1 LTVIIFYSQV
11 GLKDGSKMK
20 ILVQKFGGTSV
31 KDEESRLSAEKHI
44 KHAIS
49 SGYKVIVVVSAI
61 GRMGD
66 PYATDSLLS
75 LIDGE
80 KSYLDLRE
88 RDMLLSVGETISTA
102 VFTNQL
108 KKNGIHAVGLTGQS
122 AGIRT
127 NEDFGQAK
135 VQDVDTSAIYE
146 YLKINDVVVVAGF
159 QGVSDNGHVTTIGR
173 GGSDT
178 TAALLGGAFK
188 AACIDIFTDVSGMM
202 TADPRL
208 VEKAQFLKVV
218 SYNEVSNMA
227 HEGAKVID
235 PKAVEI
241 AQQAGIPIRIRSTY
255 QSVTDTGTL
264 ITNTKMQSDPQRLVT
279 GIAHVPHLVQFTIE
293 TTKELQ
299 ESLFNLLAQSGF
311 SLDFINIFPG
321 KIVFT
326 LPQTISEKAKELLNE
341 QKISYAT
348 HENCAKVAIVG
359 AGITGVPGV
368 TAKIVTAMAKL
379 NIPIYQS
386 ADSYTTI
393 WILIEEK
400 DLKEALTEL
409 HEVFLQSN

>member
-1 LTVIIFYSQV
+1 
-11 GLKDGSKMK
+11 MK
-20 ILVQKFGGTSV
+20 ILIQKFGGTSV
-31 KDEESRLSAEKHI
+31 KNEESRLAAEKHI
-44 KHAIS
+44 EHAVS
-49 SGYKVIVVVSAI
+49 LGYKVIVVVSAI

-66 PYATDSLLS
+66 PYATDSLLD

-80 KSYLDLRE
+80 RSYLDLRE

-108 KKNGIHAVGLTGQS
+108 KKNGINAVGLTGQS

-127 NEDFGQAK
+127 NEDYGQAK
-135 VQDVDTSAIYE
+135 VIRVDTAT
-146 YLKINDVVVVAGF
+146 INEQFKTKDVAVVAGF

-178 TAALLGGAFK
+178 TAALLGAAFK
-188 AACIDIFTDVSGMM
+188 AESIDIFTDVSGMM

-208 VEKAQFLKVV
+208 VENAQFLQVV

-235 PKAVEI
+235 PRAVEI
-241 AQQAGIPIRIRSTY
+241 AQQAGIPVRIRSTY
-255 QSVTDTGTL
+255 ETVTDVGTL
-264 ITNTKMQSDPQRLVT
+264 ITHSEDQNIPQRLVT

-293 TTKELQ
+293 TNEKLQ

-326 LPQTISEKAKELLNE
+326 LPQQISEKAKQLLDE
-341 QKISYAT
+341 QSVTYTT

-400 DLKEALTEL
+400 NLKLALNEL
-409 HEVFLQSN
+409 HEVFLQVN

>member
-1 LTVIIFYSQV
+1 
-11 GLKDGSKMK
+11 MK
-20 ILVQKFGGTSV
+20 ILIQKFGGTSV
-31 KDEESRLSAEKHI
+31 KDEESRLAAEKHI
-44 KHAIS
+44 VHAVS

-80 KSYLDLRE
+80 KSYLNLRE

-108 KKNGIHAVGLTGQS
+108 KKNGVRAVGLTGQS
-122 AGIRT
+122 AGILT

-135 VQDVDTSAIYE
+135 VQNIDTSAIYE
-146 YLKINDVVVVAGF
+146 HLKTNDVAIVAGF

-178 TAALLGGAFK
+178 TAALLGAAFK
-188 AACIDIFTDVSGMM
+188 AECIDIFTDVSGMM

-227 HEGAKVID
+227 HEGAKVIG
-235 PKAVEI
+235 PKAVEA
-241 AQQAGIPIRIRSTY
+241 AQQAGIPVRIRSTY
-255 QSVTDTGTL
+255 QPVTNTGTL
-264 ITNTKMQSDPQRLVT
+264 ITNTETQSSPQRLVT
-279 GIAHVPHLVQFTIE
+279 GIAHVPHLVQFTIK
-293 TTKELQ
+293 TTKEMQ

-311 SLDFINIFPG
+311 SLDFINIFPD

-326 LPQTISEKAKELLNE
+326 LPQAISGKAKEVLDD
-341 QKISYAT
+341 QKIAYET

-379 NIPIYQS
+379 TIPIYQS

-400 DLKEALTEL
+400 NLKEALTEL
-409 HEVFLQSN
+409 HEVFLQPN

>member
-1 LTVIIFYSQV
+1 
-11 GLKDGSKMK
+11 MK
-20 ILVQKFGGTSV
+20 ILIQKFGGTSV
-31 KDEESRLSAEKHI
+31 KNEESRLAAEKHI
-44 KHAIS
+44 EHAVS
-49 SGYKVIVVVSAI
+49 LGYKVIVVVSAI

-66 PYATDSLLS
+66 PYATDSLLN

-108 KKNGIHAVGLTGQS
+108 KKNGINAVGLTGQS

-127 NEDFGQAK
+127 NEDYGQAK
-135 VQDVDTSAIYE
+135 VIRVDTAT
-146 YLKINDVVVVAGF
+146 INEQFKTKDVTVVAGF
-159 QGVSDNGHVTTIGR
+159 QGVSENGNITTIGR

-178 TAALLGGAFK
+178 TAALLGAAFK
-188 AACIDIFTDVSGMM
+188 AESIDIFTDVSGMM

-208 VEKAQFLKVV
+208 VENAQFLQVV

-235 PKAVEI
+235 PRAVEI
-241 AQQAGIPIRIRSTY
+241 AQQAGIPVRIRSTY
-255 QSVTDTGTL
+255 ETVTDVGTL
-264 ITNTKMQSDPQRLVT
+264 ITHSEDRNIPQRLVT

-293 TTKELQ
+293 TNEKLQ

-326 LPQTISEKAKELLNE
+326 LPQQISENAKQLLDE
-341 QKISYAT
+341 QSVIYTT

-400 DLKEALTEL
+400 NLKLALNEL
-409 HEVFLQSN
+409 HEVFLQIN

>member
-1 LTVIIFYSQV
+1 
-11 GLKDGSKMK
+11 MK
-20 ILVQKFGGTSV
+20 IIIQKFGGTSV
-31 KDEESRLSAEKHI
+31 KDEESRLAAEKHI
-44 KHAIS
+44 IHAVS

-66 PYATDSLLS
+66 PYATDSLLA

-108 KKNGIHAVGLTGQS
+108 KKNGIHAVGMTGQS
-122 AGIRT
+122 AGIIT

-135 VQDVDTSAIYE
+135 VQRVDTAAIYAH
-146 YLKINDVVVVAGF
+146 LKTNDVAVVAGF
-159 QGVSDNGHVTTIGR
+159 QGVSEKGDVTTIGR

-178 TAALLGGAFK
+178 SAALLGAAFN
-188 AACIDIFTDVSGMM
+188 AEYIDIFTDVSGMM

-208 VEKAQFLKVV
+208 VEKAQFLQVV

-235 PKAVEI
+235 PRAVEI
-241 AQQAGIPIRIRSTY
+241 AQQAGIPVRIRSTY
-255 QSVTDTGTL
+255 RSVTDMGTL
-264 ITNTKMQSDPQRLVT
+264 ITNAEIQSVPQRLVT

-293 TTKELQ
+293 TNESLQ

-326 LPQTISEKAKELLNE
+326 LPQAVSEKAKHLLDE
-341 QKISYAT
+341 QEIAFAT

-368 TAKIVTAMAKL
+368 TAKIVTAMSKL
-379 NIPIYQS
+379 KIPIYQS

-400 DLKEALTEL
+400 NLKQALNEL
-409 HEVFLQSN
+409 HDVFLQTNEG

>member
-1 LTVIIFYSQV
+1 
-11 GLKDGSKMK
+11 MK
-20 ILVQKFGGTSV
+20 ILIQKFGGTSV
-31 KDEESRLSAEKHI
+31 KNEESRLAAEKHI
-44 KHAIS
+44 EHAVS
-49 SGYKVIVVVSAI
+49 LGYKVIVVVSAI

-66 PYATDSLLS
+66 PYATDSLLN

-80 KSYLDLRE
+80 RSYLDLRE

-108 KKNGIHAVGLTGQS
+108 KKNGINAVGLTGQS

-127 NEDFGQAK
+127 NEDYGQAK
-135 VQDVDTSAIYE
+135 VIRVDTAT
-146 YLKINDVVVVAGF
+146 INEQFKTKDVAVVAGF

-178 TAALLGGAFK
+178 TAALLGAAFK
-188 AACIDIFTDVSGMM
+188 AESIDIFTDVSGMM

-208 VEKAQFLKVV
+208 VENAQFLQVV

-235 PKAVEI
+235 PRAVEI
-241 AQQAGIPIRIRSTY
+241 AQQAGIPVRIRSTY
-255 QSVTDTGTL
+255 ETVTDVGTL
-264 ITNTKMQSDPQRLVT
+264 ITHSENRNIPQRLVT
-279 GIAHVPHLVQFTIE
+279 GIAHVSHLVQFTIE
-293 TTKELQ
+293 TNEKLQ

-326 LPQTISEKAKELLNE
+326 LPQQISERAKQLLDEHNV
-341 QKISYAT
+341 IFTT

-379 NIPIYQS
+379 NIAIYQS

-400 DLKEALTEL
+400 NLKLALNEL
-409 HEVFLQSN
+409 HEVFLQIN

>member
-1 LTVIIFYSQV
+1 MVI
-11 GLKDGSKMK
+11 MK
-20 ILVQKFGGTSV
+20 ILIQKFGGTSV
-31 KDEESRLSAEKHI
+31 KDEESRSAAEKHI
-44 KHAIS
+44 VHAVS
-49 SGYKVIVVVSAI
+49 LGYKVIVVVSAI

-66 PYATDSLLS
+66 PYATDSLLA
-75 LIDGE
+75 LVDGE

-108 KKNGIHAVGLTGQS
+108 KKNGIHAIGLTGQS
-122 AGIRT
+122 AGIFT
-127 NEDFGQAK
+127 NEDFGQARVK
-135 VQDVDTSAIYE
+135 RVETAMIYE
-146 YLKINDVVVVAGF
+146 YLKTKDVVVVAGF
-159 QGVSDNGHVTTIGR
+159 QGVSEKGDVTTIGR

-178 TAALLGGAFK
+178 TAALLGAAFK
-188 AACIDIFTDVSGMM
+188 AEYIDIFTDVCGMM

-208 VEKAQFLKVV
+208 VEKAQFLQVV

-241 AQQAGIPIRIRSTY
+241 AQQAGIPVRIRSTY
-255 QSVTDTGTL
+255 QSVKETGTL
-264 ITNTKMQSDPQRLVT
+264 ITNSEKQSGPQRLVT
-279 GIAHVPHLVQFTIE
+279 GIAHVPRLVQFTIE
-293 TTKELQ
+293 TNKNLQ

-311 SLDFINIFPG
+311 SLDFINIFPE

-326 LPQTISEKAKELLNE
+326 LPQAFSGKAKQLLNE
-341 QKISYAT
+341 QKITFTT

-368 TAKIVTAMAKL
+368 TAKIVTAMSKSR
-379 NIPIYQS
+379 IPIYQS
-386 ADSYTTI
+386 SDSYTTI

-400 DLKEALTEL
+400 NLKQALNEL
-409 HEVFLQSN
+409 HEVFLQTNEY

>member
-1 LTVIIFYSQV
+1 
-11 GLKDGSKMK
+11 MK
-20 ILVQKFGGTSV
+20 ILIQKFGGTSV
-31 KDEESRLSAEKHI
+31 KNEESRLAAKTHI
-44 KHAIS
+44 EHAVS
-49 SGYKVIVVVSAI
+49 LGYKVIVVVSAI

-66 PYATDSLLS
+66 PYATDSLLN

-80 KSYLDLRE
+80 RSYLDLRE

-108 KKNGIHAVGLTGQS
+108 KKHGINAVGLTGQS

-127 NEDFGQAK
+127 NEDYGQAK
-135 VQDVDTSAIYE
+135 VIRIDTATITEQFKTKDVA
-146 YLKINDVVVVAGF
+146 VVAGF

-178 TAALLGGAFK
+178 TAALLGAAFK
-188 AACIDIFTDVSGMM
+188 AESIDIFTDVSGMM

-208 VEKAQFLKVV
+208 VENAQFLQVV

-235 PKAVEI
+235 PRAVEI
-241 AQQAGIPIRIRSTY
+241 AQQAGIPVRIRSTY
-255 QSVTDTGTL
+255 ETVTDVGTL
-264 ITNTKMQSDPQRLVT
+264 ITHSEDRNIPQRLVT

-293 TTKELQ
+293 TNEKLQ

-326 LPQTISEKAKELLNE
+326 LPQQISGRAKQLLDE
-341 QKISYAT
+341 QSVSYTT

-368 TAKIVTAMAKL
+368 TAKIVTAMSKL
-379 NIPIYQS
+379 KIPIYQS

-400 DLKEALTEL
+400 NLKQALNEL
-409 HEVFLQSN
+409 HEVFLQVN

>member
-1 LTVIIFYSQV
+1 MVTTFFIDKLFQRMVI
-11 GLKDGSKMK
+11 MK
-20 ILVQKFGGTSV
+20 ILIQKFGGTSV
-31 KDEESRLSAEKHI
+31 KDEESRLAAEKHI
-44 KHAIS
+44 LHAIA

-66 PYATDSLLS
+66 PYATDSLLT

-108 KKNGIHAVGLTGQS
+108 KKNGIHAIGLTGQS
-122 AGIRT
+122 AGIVT
-127 NEDFGQAK
+127 NEDYGQAK
-135 VQDVDTSAIYE
+135 VQRIDTTAIYT
-146 YLKINDVVVVAGF
+146 YMKTNDVTVVAGF
-159 QGVSDNGHVTTIGR
+159 QGVSENGNVTTIGR

-178 TAALLGGAFK
+178 TAALLGAAFE
-188 AACIDIFTDVSGMM
+188 ADYIDIFTDVSGMM

-208 VEKAQFLKVV
+208 VEKAQFLQVV

-235 PKAVEI
+235 PRAVEI
-241 AQQAGIPIRIRSTY
+241 AQQAGIPVRIRSTY
-255 QSVTDTGTL
+255 QSVKDMGTL
-264 ITNTKMQSDPQRLVT
+264 ITNSETQSGPQRLVT

-293 TTKELQ
+293 TNENLQ

-326 LPQTISEKAKELLNE
+326 LPQAISEKAKQLLNE
-341 QKISYAT
+341 QKITFAT
-348 HENCAKVAIVG
+348 RENCAKVAIVG

-368 TAKIVTAMAKL
+368 TAKIVTTMSRLK
-379 NIPIYQS
+379 IPIYQS

-393 WILIEEK
+393 WILIEEEN
-400 DLKEALTEL
+400 LKQALNEL
-409 HEVFLQSN
+409 HEVFLQIN

>member
-1 LTVIIFYSQV
+1 
-11 GLKDGSKMK
+11 MK
-20 ILVQKFGGTSV
+20 ILIQKFGGTSV
-31 KDEESRLSAEKHI
+31 KDEESRLAAEKHI
-44 KHAIS
+44 IHAVS
-49 SGYKVIVVVSAI
+49 LGYKVIVVVSAI
-61 GRMGD
+61 GRLGD
-66 PYATDSLLS
+66 PYATDSLLAMV
-75 LIDGE
+75 DGE
-80 KSYLDLRE
+80 KTYLDLRE

-108 KKNGIHAVGLTGQS
+108 KKNGIHATGLTGQS
-122 AGIRT
+122 AGILT

-135 VQDVDTSAIYE
+135 VQKVNTSLIYE

-159 QGVSDNGHVTTIGR
+159 QGVSEHGNITTIGR

-178 TAALLGGAFK
+178 TAALLGAAFE
-188 AACIDIFTDVSGMM
+188 AECIDIFTDVSGMM

-208 VEKAQFLKVV
+208 VEKAQFLQVV

-235 PKAVEI
+235 PRAVEI
-241 AQQAGIPIRIRSTY
+241 AQQAGIPVRIRSTY
-255 QSVTDTGTL
+255 QPVTDMGTL
-264 ITNTKMQSDPQRLVT
+264 ITNSEMQSVPQRLVT

-293 TTKELQ
+293 TTEALQ

-326 LPQTISEKAKELLNE
+326 LPQAISGKAKELLYDQNVTF
-341 QKISYAT
+341 AT
-348 HENCAKVAIVG
+348 RENCAKVAIVG

-368 TAKIVTAMAKL
+368 TAKIVTAMSEL
-379 NIPIYQS
+379 QIPIYQS

-400 DLKEALTEL
+400 KLKLALNKL
-409 HEVFLQSN
+409 HEVFLQTNDY

>member
-1 LTVIIFYSQV
+1 
-11 GLKDGSKMK
+11 MK
-20 ILVQKFGGTSV
+20 ILIQKFGGTSV
-31 KDEESRLSAEKHI
+31 KDEESRLAAEKHI
-44 KHAIS
+44 LHAIA

-66 PYATDSLLS
+66 PYATDSLLT

-108 KKNGIHAVGLTGQS
+108 KKNGIHAIGLTGQS
-122 AGIRT
+122 AGIVT
-127 NEDFGQAK
+127 NEDYGQAK
-135 VQDVDTSAIYE
+135 VQRIDTTAIYT
-146 YLKINDVVVVAGF
+146 YMKTNDVTVVAGF
-159 QGVSDNGHVTTIGR
+159 QGVSENGNVTTIGR

-178 TAALLGGAFK
+178 TAALLGAAFE
-188 AACIDIFTDVSGMM
+188 ADYIDIFTDVSGMM

-208 VEKAQFLKVV
+208 VEKAQFLQVV

-235 PKAVEI
+235 PRAVEI
-241 AQQAGIPIRIRSTY
+241 AQQAGIPVRIRSTY
-255 QSVTDTGTL
+255 QSVKDMGTL
-264 ITNTKMQSDPQRLVT
+264 ITNSETQSGPQRLVT

-293 TTKELQ
+293 TNENLQ

-326 LPQTISEKAKELLNE
+326 LPQAISEKAKQLLNE
-341 QKISYAT
+341 QKITFAT
-348 HENCAKVAIVG
+348 RENCAKVAIVG

-368 TAKIVTAMAKL
+368 TAKIVTTMSRLK
-379 NIPIYQS
+379 IPIYQS

-393 WILIEEK
+393 WILIEEEN
-400 DLKEALTEL
+400 LKQALNEL
-409 HEVFLQSN
+409 HEVFLQIN

>member
-1 LTVIIFYSQV
+1 
-11 GLKDGSKMK
+11 MMR
-20 ILVQKFGGTSV
+20 ILIQKFGGTSV
-31 KDEESRLSAEKHI
+31 KDEESRLAAEKHI
-44 KHAIS
+44 VHAVA

-61 GRMGD
+61 GRIGD
-66 PYATDSLLS
+66 PYATDSLLA

-108 KKNGIHAVGLTGQS
+108 KKNGIHAIGLTGQS
-122 AGIRT
+122 AGIVT
-127 NEDFGQAK
+127 NEDYGQAK
-135 VQDVDTSAIYE
+135 VQRIDTDAIYA
-146 YLKINDVVVVAGF
+146 YMKTNDVVVVAGF
-159 QGVSDNGHVTTIGR
+159 QGISENGDVTTIGR

-178 TAALLGGAFK
+178 TAALLGAAFD
-188 AACIDIFTDVSGMM
+188 AEYIDIFTDVSGMM

-208 VEKAQFLKVV
+208 VEKAQFLQIV

-241 AQQAGIPIRIRSTY
+241 AQQAGIPVRIRSTY
-255 QSVTDTGTL
+255 QSVKDMGTL
-264 ITNTKMQSDPQRLVT
+264 ITNSETQSGPQRLVT

-293 TTKELQ
+293 TDENLQ
-299 ESLFNLLAQSGF
+299 ESLFNLLAQAGF

-326 LPQTISEKAKELLNE
+326 LPKSISGKAKQLLNE
-341 QKISYAT
+341 QKIIFAT

-368 TAKIVTAMAKL
+368 TAKIVTTMSKL
-379 NIPIYQS
+379 KIPIYQS

-393 WILIEEK
+393 WILIEEEN
-400 DLKEALTEL
+400 LKLALNEL
-409 HEVFLQSN
+409 HEVFLQVK

>member
-1 LTVIIFYSQV
+1 
-11 GLKDGSKMK
+11 MMR
-20 ILVQKFGGTSV
+20 ILIQKFGGTSV
-31 KDEESRLSAEKHI
+31 KDEESRLAAEKHI
-44 KHAIS
+44 VHAVA

-61 GRMGD
+61 GRIGD
-66 PYATDSLLS
+66 PYATDSLLA

-108 KKNGIHAVGLTGQS
+108 KKNGIHAIGLTGQS
-122 AGIRT
+122 AGIVT
-127 NEDFGQAK
+127 NEDYGQAK
-135 VQDVDTSAIYE
+135 VQRIDTDAIYA
-146 YLKINDVVVVAGF
+146 YMKTNDVVVVAGF
-159 QGVSDNGHVTTIGR
+159 QGISENGDVTTIGR

-178 TAALLGGAFK
+178 TAALLGAAFD
-188 AACIDIFTDVSGMM
+188 AEYIDIFTDVSGMM

-208 VEKAQFLKVV
+208 VEKAQFLQIV

-241 AQQAGIPIRIRSTY
+241 AQQAGIPVRIRSTY
-255 QSVTDTGTL
+255 QSVKDMGTL
-264 ITNTKMQSDPQRLVT
+264 ITNSETQSGPQRLVT

-293 TTKELQ
+293 TDENLQ
-299 ESLFNLLAQSGF
+299 ESLFNLLAQAGF

-326 LPQTISEKAKELLNE
+326 LPKSISGKAKQLLNE
-341 QKISYAT
+341 QKIIFAT

-368 TAKIVTAMAKL
+368 TAKIVTTMSRLK
-379 NIPIYQS
+379 IPIYQS

-393 WILIEEK
+393 WILIEEEN
-400 DLKEALTEL
+400 LKLALNEL
-409 HEVFLQSN
+409 HEVFLQVK